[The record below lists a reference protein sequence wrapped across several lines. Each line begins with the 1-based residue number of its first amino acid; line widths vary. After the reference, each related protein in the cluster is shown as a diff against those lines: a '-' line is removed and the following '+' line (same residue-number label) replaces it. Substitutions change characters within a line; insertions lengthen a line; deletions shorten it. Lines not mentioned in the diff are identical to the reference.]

1 MIIWHAETCE
11 EARRLRHGEYVT
23 GLKASKTTN
32 LVATAGMRTIKVW
45 DITNG
50 ELIYSLT
57 KTNQGRLM
65 SMAFITNDTEL
76 LIAYDDCTI
85 VCVDLESAK
94 GKWQFRAEDPSD
106 LEHSCPRFMSFS
118 HDAKRVAIAYRGR
131 PVFVWRVDPQ
141 LQGQKPLRCIRRED
155 KIKKPEDVWNAPEV
169 VLWQPES
176 PNVLILYQ
184 DTKLVDW
191 NLDSCQ
197 QIQHDHLKARE
208 MAVSSDGNLLLT
220 SDNNGS
226 LSVWTTGKFCLVY
239 ELTHDEFVRDIAFS
253 PDAQRVYDIRDGIC
267 NVWEPDA
274 LIRSDDAGR
283 EDIST
288 HDSNLYT
295 LPVVSTD
302 DNSRV
307 QISALIIGKH
317 EDFFCT
323 GKADGS
329 VNILEMV
336 NSTQHRKLYAHANS
350 VSVIEMAWSSSEKYF
365 ASVDDSGRLIA
376 KRLEKPI
383 SRQAKWKVF
392 PLLDARL
399 GFAITQILFSD
410 SEKFLPVS
418 SRKLDRLYSTK
429 TKEKLLQVP
438 RPGGV
443 SRRWVQHP
451 INPHLLICVKHDSQE
466 SYHWDSLEPV
476 DQEETAAGTSLER
489 NQRELEELRIHEMS
503 SRPEIST
510 RSTSSAENSWIEP
523 PGAHKN
529 GATEK
534 STPADKRNQQYRV
547 CTWDVA
553 KGDDGECVKHFFLP
567 KDWLS
572 PDARRLIKLNDY
584 GTLLCP
590 KMGK

>member
-1 MIIWHAETCE
+1 MRRSQKIETW
-11 EARRLRHGEYVT
+11 RISHGSQSQQDDQPSRNR
-23 GLKASKTTN
+23 G
-32 LVATAGMRTIKVW
+32 
-45 DITNG
+45 
-50 ELIYSLT
+50 LT

-118 HDAKRVAIAYRGR
+118 QDAKRVAIAYRGR

-323 GKADGS
+323 GKDDGS

-383 SRQAKWKVF
+383 SRQAKWKVVYQ
-392 PLLDARL
+392 DD
-399 GFAITQILFSD
+399 G
-410 SEKFLPVS
+410 
-418 SRKLDRLYSTK
+418 YSTP
-429 TKEKLLQVP
+429 L
-438 RPGGV
+438 
-443 SRRWVQHP
+443 
-451 INPHLLICVKHDSQE
+451 NLLICVKHDSQE

-489 NQRELEELRIHEMS
+489 NQRELEGLRIHEMS

-510 RSTSSAENSWIEP
+510 RSTSSAENSCRIENVYKLQDRYLIVECVPGSNRGHALESIP
-523 PGAHKN
+523 PASSRHIDLIDVGHPVPTRTAPR
-529 GATEK
+529 K
-534 STPADKRNQQYRV
+534 SLPRLTNAVNCVLGVTKGQLIFLDQQYWV

-590 KMGK
+590 KNGEVAIVRDGIRI